1 MNILKH
7 SDLSMFKQIMME
19 YHTNF
24 TGVDENILIDIL
36 KNQGFEL
43 KNRFELEKGVGLIYL
58 INKNSSHN

>member
-1 MNILKH
+1 
-7 SDLSMFKQIMME
+7 MFKQIMME